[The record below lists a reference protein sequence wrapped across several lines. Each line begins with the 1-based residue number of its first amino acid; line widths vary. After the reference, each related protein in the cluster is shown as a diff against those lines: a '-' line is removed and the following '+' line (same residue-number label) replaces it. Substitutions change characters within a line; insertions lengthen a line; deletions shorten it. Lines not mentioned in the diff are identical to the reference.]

1 MKNIFI
7 ALLFLTLSSIISAE
21 NFFPREILSS
31 EDSFNLSASVFKD
44 DLIISIL
51 INEKSYIY
59 SEQLSLTDGINDISY
74 ETIGELL
81 EIKDEFLGESLIYR
95 NSLDLLVKNLDRYI
109 NKSLMLT
116 YQGCLE
122 KVICYPKISKN
133 IKIKKDNK
141 SNIFFE
147 FL

>member
-7 ALLFLTLSSIISAE
+7 ALLLLTLSTIISAE

-81 EIKDEFLGESLIYR
+81 EIKDEATDKIFLE
-95 NSLDLLVKNLDRYI
+95 DL
-109 NKSLMLT
+109 
-116 YQGCLE
+116 
-122 KVICYPKISKN
+122 
-133 IKIKKDNK
+133 
-141 SNIFFE
+141 
-147 FL
+147 

>member
-7 ALLFLTLSSIISAE
+7 ALLLLTLSTIISAE

-81 EIKDEFLGESLIYR
+81 EIKDEFLLSLIH
-95 NSLDLLVKNLDRYI
+95 I
-109 NKSLMLT
+109 
-116 YQGCLE
+116 
-122 KVICYPKISKN
+122 
-133 IKIKKDNK
+133 
-141 SNIFFE
+141 
-147 FL
+147 

>member
-7 ALLFLTLSSIISAE
+7 ALLLLTLSTIISVE

-59 SEQLSLTDGINDISY
+59 S
-74 ETIGELL
+74 
-81 EIKDEFLGESLIYR
+81 
-95 NSLDLLVKNLDRYI
+95 
-109 NKSLMLT
+109 
-116 YQGCLE
+116 
-122 KVICYPKISKN
+122 
-133 IKIKKDNK
+133 
-141 SNIFFE
+141 
-147 FL
+147 

>member
-7 ALLFLTLSSIISAE
+7 ALLLLTLSSIISAE

-59 SEQLSLTDGINDISY
+59 SEQLSLTDGLNDISY

-81 EIKDEFLGESLIYR
+81 EIKDEFLV
-95 NSLDLLVKNLDRYI
+95 DLGSVLGSFR
-109 NKSLMLT
+109 
-116 YQGCLE
+116 G
-122 KVICYPKISKN
+122 
-133 IKIKKDNK
+133 
-141 SNIFFE
+141 
-147 FL
+147 